1 MGGER
6 GAFVVKCKECGAK
19 NRVRTVGRGKLP
31 VCGKCGAAIPPVP
44 NIPEHFTDA
53 NFEKSV
59 LQSDLPVLVDM
70 WAAWCGPCRL
80 IAPVIESLAAEYAGS
95 VVVGKLDVD
104 ANQRVASQYKVRSI
118 PTLLIFQ
125 NGREIDRMVGLQTKE
140 AIVNKIAKFSQ

>member
-1 MGGER
+1 MAVESA
-6 GAFVVKCKECGAK
+6 AFVVKCKECGTK

-44 NIPEHFTDA
+44 SAPEHFTDA
-53 NFEKSV
+53 NFEKLV
-59 LQSDLPVLVDM
+59 LQSNLPVLVDM

-104 ANQRVASQYKVRSI
+104 ANPRIASHYGVRSI

-125 NGREIDRMVGLQTKE
+125 KGREIERMVGLQTKE
-140 AIVNKIAKFSQ
+140 AIARKIKDLI